1 MCRYSRCGR
10 PNLLINCSRAEDLYR
25 SIKGKFKFDRIVAD
39 VPCSGDGTFRKFSH
53 LWRLFRP
60 RVSLELHLIQLQIA
74 KASALMLKAGGRMIY
89 STCSINPLEDEAVVA
104 ALLLYCNGKLKLVDV
119 EKEGLLP
126 GLKKR
131 SGISDWTCDDDIF
144 TIGEADDA
152 ARQASKS
159 RLTPLVP
166 SMYPPA
172 PSVAAQLHLDRCV
185 RILPH
190 DQDTGGFFVAVLEM
204 VASPEDAIPI
214 VLPPI
219 LSCDLAEDKLSVG
232 EQSSESVRDKKK
244 SQTGISEASTLQT
257 FKSLGFNAKSR
268 QKEKLKRNKM
278 KGKDEDVVSVKL
290 DTTHCTLYE
299 SLGESFERAQQVLH
313 FKESDLCRGLVGAF
327 TDEASGSGVLQAATA
342 QDISSPCCLII
353 ATTDSVPDIIEKI
366 QLDETDGLTKE
377 EEQKLKVK
385 KLQQK
390 SRDSNGIFGSKST
403 GWVKVQTV
411 ENEEDGEEKP
421 YRRVQMVSRSV
432 ESALRTWARSDMVI
446 QAGVTV
452 CHHQES
458 TGAWRVEPDG
468 ARAFLPHIEPGRVM
482 FLSYG
487 DFSFFLR
494 HQVEEDSDGSVL
506 MFQNADT
513 AEANGENGVSIGVEY
528 ISPEGDVMSIGEC
541 SARGSGE
548 AVLSSDARHMLWTE
562 CVQILDSL
570 GDTPS
575 STISLIIGIA
585 PPKNRNN
592 EEIASTAAT
601 ADSSQAKRRM
611 SKAEKKANKSD
622 SKSSS
627 KRTVSYPLALP
638 SGGTENALEK
648 GMALVLTVSYNVVDG
663 NYEGIRLSVATPV
676 DMCSSYLTA
685 FLSLK
690 I

>member
-1 MCRYSRCGR
+1 
-10 PNLLINCSRAEDLYR
+10 
-25 SIKGKFKFDRIVAD
+25 
-39 VPCSGDGTFRKFSH
+39 
-53 LWRLFRP
+53 
-60 RVSLELHLIQLQIA
+60 
-74 KASALMLKAGGRMIY
+74 MLKAGGRMIY

-131 SGISDWTCDDDIF
+131 AGISDWTCDDDIF

-152 ARQASKS
+152 ARLASKS

-166 SMYPPA
+166 SMYPPE

-204 VASPEDAIPI
+204 VGSPEEAVPI
-214 VLPPI
+214 VLPPV
-219 LSCDLAEDKLSVG
+219 LSCELAGKSSADEQG
-232 EQSSESVRDKKK
+232 ESAPDKKK
-244 SQTGISEASTLQT
+244 NQTGISEASTLQT

-268 QKEKLKRNKM
+268 QKEKVKRNKM
-278 KGKDEDVVSVKL
+278 KGKEEDTVSVKL

-299 SLGESFERAQQVLH
+299 SLGVSFDRAKQILN
-313 FKESDLCRGLVGAF
+313 FKELDLGKGLEGAF
-327 TDEASGSGVLQAATA
+327 TDDVSSMQAVIG
-342 QDISSPCCLII
+342 QDVSPSCCLII
-353 ATTDSVPDIIEKI
+353 ATTDTLPEVIEKAE
-366 QLDETDGLTKE
+366 LGEADVLTKE
-377 EEQKLKVK
+377 EEQKLKLR

-411 ENEEDGEEKP
+411 DDEEDEEEKP
-421 YRRVQMVSRSV
+421 YKKVQMVSRCV

-468 ARAFLPHIEPGRVM
+468 ARALLPHIQSDRVM
-482 FLSYG
+482 FLSFG

-494 HQVEEDSDGSVL
+494 QRVEEDSDGSVL
-506 MFQNADT
+506 MFQNADK
-513 AEANGENGVSIGVEY
+513 ADGDNDVSIGVEY
-528 ISPEGDVMSIGEC
+528 VTSEGDIISIGDC

-548 AVLSSDARHMLWTE
+548 AVLSSAARQMLWTE
-562 CVQILDSL
+562 CVRILDSL

-575 STISLIIGIA
+575 SAFSLIIGIA
-585 PPKNRNN
+585 PSKDTKT
-592 EEIASTAAT
+592 EVAGITAT
-601 ADSSQAKRRM
+601 AEGTQTKRRM
-611 SKAEKKANKSD
+611 SKAEKKAIKTD
-622 SKSSS
+622 SKSGS
-627 KRTVSYPLALP
+627 KRTGSSAEVVPG
-638 SGGTENALEK
+638 SGAEDALEK

-663 NYEGIRLSVATPV
+663 TYEGIRLSVSTPE
-676 DMCSSYLTA
+676 DICSSYLTA

>member
-1 MCRYSRCGR
+1 
-10 PNLLINCSRAEDLYR
+10 
-25 SIKGKFKFDRIVAD
+25 
-39 VPCSGDGTFRKFSH
+39 
-53 LWRLFRP
+53 
-60 RVSLELHLIQLQIA
+60 
-74 KASALMLKAGGRMIY
+74 MLKAGGRMIY

-131 SGISDWTCDDDIF
+131 AGISDWTCDDDIF

-166 SMYPPA
+166 SMYPPE

-204 VASPEDAIPI
+204 VGSPEEAVPI
-214 VLPPI
+214 VLPPV
-219 LSCDLAEDKLSVG
+219 LSCELAGKSSADEQG
-232 EQSSESVRDKKK
+232 ESAPDKKN
-244 SQTGISEASTLQT
+244 QAGISEASTLQT

-268 QKEKLKRNKM
+268 QKEKVKRNKM
-278 KGKDEDVVSVKL
+278 KGKEEDTVSVKL

-299 SLGESFERAQQVLH
+299 SLGDSFDRAKQILN
-313 FKESDLCRGLVGAF
+313 FKELDLGKGLEGAF
-327 TDEASGSGVLQAATA
+327 TDDVSSMQAVIG
-342 QDISSPCCLII
+342 QDVSPSCCLII
-353 ATTDSVPDIIEKI
+353 ATTDTFPEVIEKAE
-366 QLDETDGLTKE
+366 LGEADVLTKE
-377 EEQKLKVK
+377 EEQKLKLK

-411 ENEEDGEEKP
+411 DDEEDEEEKP
-421 YRRVQMVSRSV
+421 YKKVQMVSRCV

-468 ARAFLPHIEPGRVM
+468 ARALLPHIQSDRVM
-482 FLSYG
+482 FLSFG

-494 HQVEEDSDGSVL
+494 QRVEEDSDGSVL
-506 MFQNADT
+506 MFQNADK
-513 AEANGENGVSIGVEY
+513 ADGDDDVSIGVEY
-528 ISPEGDVMSIGEC
+528 VTSEGDIISIGDC

-548 AVLSSDARHMLWTE
+548 AVLSSAARQMLWTE
-562 CVQILDSL
+562 CVRILDSL

-575 STISLIIGIA
+575 SAFSLIIGIA
-585 PPKNRNN
+585 PSKDTKT
-592 EEIASTAAT
+592 EVAGITAT
-601 ADSSQAKRRM
+601 AEGTQTKRRM
-611 SKAEKKANKSD
+611 SKAEKKAIKTD
-622 SKSSS
+622 SKSGS
-627 KRTVSYPLALP
+627 KRTGSSAEVVPG
-638 SGGTENALEK
+638 SGAEDALEK

-663 NYEGIRLSVATPV
+663 TYEGIRLSVSTPE
-676 DMCSSYLTA
+676 DICSSYLTA

>member
-131 SGISDWTCDDDIF
+131 PGISDWTCDDDIF

-204 VASPEDAIPI
+204 VGPSEQAVPI
-214 VLPPI
+214 VLPP
-219 LSCDLAEDKLSVG
+219 LFSCALACKSSAGVD
-232 EQSSESVRDKKK
+232 EQTSESAPDKKK
-244 SQTGISEASTLQT
+244 NLTGISEASTLQT

-268 QKEKLKRNKM
+268 QKEKVKKNKM
-278 KGKDEDVVSVKL
+278 KGKEEDVVSIKL

-299 SLGESFERAQQVLH
+299 SLGDSFERAKQVLH
-313 FKESDLCRGLVGAF
+313 FRETDLGKGLEGAF
-327 TDEASGSGVLQAATA
+327 TDDACGVLPAVMA
-342 QDISSPCCLII
+342 QDLSSACCLII
-353 ATTDSVPDIIEKI
+353 ATTETVPEIVEKVE
-366 QLDETDGLTKE
+366 LEETEGLTKE
-377 EEQKLKVK
+377 EEQKLKLK

-411 ENEEDGEEKP
+411 DNDEDEEEKP
-421 YRRVQMVSRSV
+421 YKKVQMVSRCV
-432 ESALRTWARSDMVI
+432 ENALRTWARSDMVI

-468 ARAFLPHIEPGRVM
+468 ARAFLPHIEQDRVM
-482 FLSYG
+482 LLSFG

-494 HQVEEDSDGSVL
+494 QRVEEDSDGSVL
-506 MFQNADT
+506 MYQNADP
-513 AEANGENGVSIGVEY
+513 ADGGDDVSIGVEY
-528 ISPEGDVMSIGEC
+528 VTSEGDVISIADC
-541 SARGSGE
+541 STKGSGL

-562 CVQILDSL
+562 CVQMLDSL
-570 GDTPS
+570 GDSPS
-575 STISLIIGIA
+575 TTLSLIIGIA
-585 PPKNRNN
+585 PSKDNKT
-592 EEIASTAAT
+592 EIKGISTS
-601 ADSSQAKRRM
+601 ADINQTKRRM
-611 SKAEKKANKSD
+611 SKAEKKANKTD
-622 SKSSS
+622 SKNGF
-627 KRTVSYPLALP
+627 KRTGSCSETAPDSSAED
-638 SGGTENALEK
+638 SLEK
-648 GMALVLTVSYNVVDG
+648 GMALVLTVSYNIVDG
-663 NYEGIRLSVATPV
+663 NYEGIRLSIATPG
-676 DMCSSYLTA
+676 DICSSYLTA

-690 I
+690 L

>member
-1 MCRYSRCGR
+1 
-10 PNLLINCSRAEDLYR
+10 
-25 SIKGKFKFDRIVAD
+25 
-39 VPCSGDGTFRKFSH
+39 
-53 LWRLFRP
+53 
-60 RVSLELHLIQLQIA
+60 
-74 KASALMLKAGGRMIY
+74 MIY

-204 VASPEDAIPI
+204 VGSPDEAIPI

-219 LSCDLAEDKLSVG
+219 LSCDPAGKLSVG
-232 EQSSESVRDKKK
+232 EQSSESAQDKKK

-268 QKEKLKRNKM
+268 QKEKVKRNKM
-278 KGKDEDVVSVKL
+278 KGKEEDVVSVKL

-299 SLGESFERAQQVLH
+299 SLGDSFQRAQKVLH
-313 FKESDLCRGLVGAF
+313 FKESDLGRGLVGAF
-327 TDEASGSGVLQAATA
+327 TDEASGSSVSQAVTA
-342 QDISSPCCLII
+342 QDVSSPCCLII
-353 ATTDSVPDIIEKI
+353 ATTDTIPDIIEKI

-377 EEQKLKVK
+377 EEQKLKLK

-403 GWVKVQTV
+403 GWVKVQTI
-411 ENEEDGEEKP
+411 ENEEDEEEKP
-421 YRRVQMVSRSV
+421 YRKVQMVSRSV
-432 ESALRTWARSDMVI
+432 EDALRTWARSDMVI

-468 ARAFLPHIEPGRVM
+468 ARAFLPHIEPDRVM
-482 FLSYG
+482 FLSFG

-513 AEANGENGVSIGVEY
+513 ADGESNVSIGVEY
-528 ISPEGDVMSIGEC
+528 ISPEGDVISIGDC

-548 AVLSSDARHMLWTE
+548 AVLSRDARQMLWSE

-570 GDTPS
+570 GDAPS
-575 STISLIIGIA
+575 SVFSLIIGIA
-585 PPKNRNN
+585 PSKKRNN
-592 EEIASTAAT
+592 DIASIASTA
-601 ADSSQAKRRM
+601 DGSQTKRRM
-611 SKAEKKANKSD
+611 SKAEKKASKLD
-622 SKSSS
+622 SKTSS
-627 KRTVSYPLALP
+627 KCAVTCPLALP
-638 SGGTENALEK
+638 SGGAEDALEK

-663 NYEGIRLSVATPV
+663 SYEGIRLGIATPV
-676 DMCSSYLTA
+676 DICSSYLTA

>member
-1 MCRYSRCGR
+1 
-10 PNLLINCSRAEDLYR
+10 LINCSRAEDLYR

-131 SGISDWTCDDDIF
+131 AGISDWTCDDDIF
-144 TIGEADDA
+144 TIGEADDE

-204 VASPEDAIPI
+204 VCSPEDAIPI
-214 VLPPI
+214 VLPPV
-219 LSCDLAEDKLSVG
+219 LSCDLAGKSSSDEQG
-232 EQSSESVRDKKK
+232 ESAPDKKK
-244 SQTGISEASTLQT
+244 NQTGISEASTLQT

-268 QKEKLKRNKM
+268 QKEKGKKNKM
-278 KGKDEDVVSVKL
+278 KCKEEDTVSMKL

-299 SLGESFERAQQVLH
+299 SLGDSFDRAKQVLH
-313 FKESDLCRGLVGAF
+313 FKESDLGKGLEGAF
-327 TDEASGSGVLQAATA
+327 TDDV
-342 QDISSPCCLII
+342 SSEKVTMGQHDSPPCYLVI
-353 ATTDSVPDIIEKI
+353 ATTETIPEAIEKVE
-366 QLDETDGLTKE
+366 LDAADGLTKE
-377 EEQKLKVK
+377 EEQMLKLK

-403 GWVKVQTV
+403 GWVKVQAV
-411 ENEEDGEEKP
+411 DNEEDEEEKP
-421 YRRVQMVSRSV
+421 YKKVQMVSKCV
-432 ESALRTWARSDMVI
+432 ESSLRTWARSDMVI

-458 TGAWRVEPDG
+458 TGTWRVEPDG
-468 ARAFLPHIEPGRVM
+468 ARAFLPHIEPDRVM
-482 FLSYG
+482 FLSFG

-494 HQVEEDSDGSVL
+494 QQVEEDSDGSVL
-506 MFQNADT
+506 MFQNADP
-513 AEANGENGVSIGVEY
+513 ADGDDDVSIGVEY
-528 ISPEGDVMSIGEC
+528 VSSEGDVISIGKC
-541 SARGSGE
+541 RARDSGE
-548 AVLSSDARHMLWTE
+548 AVLSSDARQMLWTE

-570 GDTPS
+570 VDSPS
-575 STISLIIGIA
+575 SSLSLIIGIA
-585 PPKNRNN
+585 PSKDRKA
-592 EEIASTAAT
+592 EIAGIAAT
-601 ADSSQAKRRM
+601 VEGSQTKRRM
-611 SKAEKKANKSD
+611 SKAEKKATKKD
-622 SKSSS
+622 SKNGTKRLGSS
-627 KRTVSYPLALP
+627 TEVVPVSGA
-638 SGGTENALEK
+638 EDALEK

-663 NYEGIRLSVATPV
+663 NYEGIRLSVSTPE
-676 DMCSSYLTA
+676 DICSSYLTA

>member
-1 MCRYSRCGR
+1 
-10 PNLLINCSRAEDLYR
+10 
-25 SIKGKFKFDRIVAD
+25 
-39 VPCSGDGTFRKFSH
+39 
-53 LWRLFRP
+53 
-60 RVSLELHLIQLQIA
+60 
-74 KASALMLKAGGRMIY
+74 MLKAGGRMIY

-131 SGISDWTCDDDIF
+131 AGISDWTCDDDIF

-166 SMYPPA
+166 SMYPPE

-190 DQDTGGFFVAVLEM
+190 DQDTGGFFVAVLEL
-204 VASPEDAIPI
+204 VASPEEAVPI
-214 VLPPI
+214 VLPPV
-219 LSCDLAEDKLSVG
+219 LSCELAGKSSADEQG
-232 EQSSESVRDKKK
+232 ESAPDKKK
-244 SQTGISEASTLQT
+244 NQTGISEASTLQT

-268 QKEKLKRNKM
+268 QKEKVKRNKM
-278 KGKDEDVVSVKL
+278 KGKEEDTVSVKL

-299 SLGESFERAQQVLH
+299 SLGDSFDRAKQILH
-313 FKESDLCRGLVGAF
+313 FKESDLGKGLEGAF
-327 TDEASGSGVLQAATA
+327 TDDVSSTQAVMG
-342 QDISSPCCLII
+342 QDVSSPCCLII
-353 ATTDSVPDIIEKI
+353 ATTDTIPEVIEKAE
-366 QLDETDGLTKE
+366 LGEADVLTKE
-377 EEQKLKVK
+377 EEQELKLK

-411 ENEEDGEEKP
+411 DNEEDEEEKP
-421 YRRVQMVSRSV
+421 YKKVQMVSRCV

-468 ARAFLPHIEPGRVM
+468 ARALLPHIESDRVM
-482 FLSYG
+482 FLSFG

-494 HQVEEDSDGSVL
+494 QRVEEDSDGSVL

-513 AEANGENGVSIGVEY
+513 ADGDNDVSIGVEY
-528 ISPEGDVMSIGEC
+528 VTSEGDIISIGDC

-548 AVLSSDARHMLWTE
+548 AVLSSAARQMLWTE

-575 STISLIIGIA
+575 SAFSLIIGIA
-585 PPKNRNN
+585 PSKDTKT
-592 EEIASTAAT
+592 EVAGITAT
-601 ADSSQAKRRM
+601 AEGTQTKRRM
-611 SKAEKKANKSD
+611 SKAEKKAIKTD
-622 SKSSS
+622 SKNGS
-627 KRTVSYPLALP
+627 KRTEISAEVVPG
-638 SGGTENALEK
+638 SGAEEEDALEK

-663 NYEGIRLSVATPV
+663 NYEGIRLSVSTPE
-676 DMCSSYLTA
+676 DICSSYLTA
-685 FLSLK
+685 FLSMK